1 MIGLIHA
8 QKNTNQFKQEEIFS
22 LEVWNLSA
30 FDKYY
35 VMVTVVSPEQ
45 EERELPWSPPLPKTQ
60 AHLLNS
66 SAIDH
71 VLQYHFFVF
80 FYVMFQLW
88 AIDGQVWDSNPGK
101 DMLTSVEIWTWWNY
115 KSADCKYLIRRTVL
129 SIWVLL
135 VVGSFGTEPHLET
148 QTKGKLGQ
156 ERFRLPPLL
165 FLSPCFFLVP
175 DFPRKVEPWS
185 ELNAIDVG

>member
-1 MIGLIHA
+1 M
-8 QKNTNQFKQEEIFS
+8 
-22 LEVWNLSA
+22 
-30 FDKYY
+30 
-35 VMVTVVSPEQ
+35 
-45 EERELPWSPPLPKTQ
+45 PKKIQ
-60 AHLLNS
+60 INS
-66 SAIDH
+66 SKRKYFPWKFETFQPLINIMWWLPLWAQSKKKESSHGAHPTPKPKHTSWTVRQLIMFSNTK
-71 VLQYHFFVF
+71 FFVF
-80 FYVMFQLW
+80 SHVMFQLW

-156 ERFRLPPLL
+156 ERFRLPPHL
-165 FLSPCFFLVP
+165 FLSPCFFLFP